1 MSARIKKPY
10 HNCRRFFESKTDER
24 KTAEK
29 MKVQLLRKI
38 SIGRENCLAGKVVKN
53 KRKSSE
59 CASNWHAGGG
69 DLSGNGSPGLAAP
82 ASADTSHAASASVGC
97 AGCHPPQLFV
107 NNSVSLLTSER
118 AAACLLSAGRVRLCD
133 VDDIHCFPPP
143 SFGDK
148 QNE

>member
-1 MSARIKKPY
+1 M
-10 HNCRRFFESKTDER
+10 
-24 KTAEK
+24 
-29 MKVQLLRKI
+29 QLLRKI
-38 SIGRENCLAGKVVKN
+38 SIGRENYLAGKVVKN

-59 CASNWHAGGG
+59 CALNWHAGGG
-69 DLSGNGSPGLAAP
+69 DARRLEWERLSRAGSS

-118 AAACLLSAGRVRLCD
+118 AAACLLSAGPVRLCD

-148 QNE
+148 KMNKSC